1 MTRLIAPLAA
11 LTLLA
16 TTALA
21 SAPAAAFPAP
31 PPPRRAFPAPPP
43 PSVFPGPHPKSAFPG
58 PSIGPN
64 NRYWS
69 QWGAR
74 PAPEVH
80 RGFHPRRQAFWI
92 PDQWAWN
99 GWRWVWVPG
108 HWE

>member
-21 SAPAAAFPAP
+21 SAPAAAFPP
-31 PPPRRAFPAPPP
+31 PPPRRTFPAPPP